1 MLQQYQILMTNLNI
15 VNKCGTYAG
24 WHTHN
29 KAKETPCE
37 PCKTVRREFLSVWR
51 ANNKEK
57 LREQHTQCRNN
68 NKDHVKESHKKD
80 YKKNKERYSQLR
92 KDWIKNNPN
101 TVKAYKDKWRENNRD
116 KARESDKNW
125 RLNNPE
131 YGVLKEGRRRAQ
143 KNSTTVEHF
152 TEQQVLDLYG
162 TVCYLCN
169 EEIDMNAPRRTNR
182 QGWEKG
188 LHLDHVLPLALGGGH
203 TLDNLRPTHGICNTR
218 KQGKIVELATA
229 VPDTYD
235 QS

>member
-1 MLQQYQILMTNLNI
+1 MTNPSCGTNSGYQIHF
-15 VNKCGTYAG
+15 K
-24 WHTHN
+24 
-29 KAKETPCE
+29 
-37 PCKTVRREFLSVWR
+37 
-51 ANNKEK
+51 NKEK
-57 LREQHTQCRNN
+57 FCIPCKEAHSLYRRTQYLKNKTREQELHNLWKMSNFKKMNSYRN
-68 NKDHVKESHKKD
+68 
-80 YKKNKERYSQLR
+80 
-92 KDWIKNNPN
+92 
-101 TVKAYKDKWRENNRD
+101 KWRENNRD